1 MAGKEKTITFY
12 KAGQITKKHFD
23 SKLGI
28 IFERVFDANLHDE
41 LANIHI
47 DET

>member
-1 MAGKEKTITFY
+1 MEDTEDTKEGTIT
-12 KAGQITKKHFD
+12 KEHFD
-23 SKLGI
+23 GKLGI

-47 DET
+47 NEVY